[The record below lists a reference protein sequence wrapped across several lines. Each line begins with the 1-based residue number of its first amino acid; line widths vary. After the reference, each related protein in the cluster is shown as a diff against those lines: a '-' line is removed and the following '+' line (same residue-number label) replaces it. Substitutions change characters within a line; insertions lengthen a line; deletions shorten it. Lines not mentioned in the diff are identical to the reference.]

1 VNARDAMPQGGAIV
15 IAAREETVHAG
26 SDHRLESGPHVCL
39 SVTDT
44 GEGMDE
50 ATLARATEPFFT
62 TKGVGKGTGLGL
74 SAVHGVMEQSGGEL
88 VLKSTK
94 GKGTTAEL
102 WLPVASGEPA
112 HDRIRPSAE
121 PDQTEVGRPLVVLAV
136 EDDSLV
142 LMNTVA
148 MLEDLG
154 HSVLEATLG
163 RMNRPD
169 DKTRRRARPE
179 RSRAAPRHAPCRRST
194 TPGRRSRSSTRTPW
208 RASSKPR
215 SGSSRRRGS
224 NSARPAPWRSSRPT
238 APRSTR
244 TRRSSASAATSS
256 EHFIAFAPA
265 KIPLH
270 SRNGDRDTWLGG
282 NRINF
287 NTVSSPPNV
296 SDIERGRRPG
306 SYEALCD
313 LIKLN
318 QALNVCHLVGGA
330 LVEPLDLPVPT
341 RHLDTTY
348 AILRYSDR
356 PVVIRSVSAFRA
368 LDGIEMVAIGQGLRL
383 EDMADRPS
391 VVAPFNVNSPRRVDE
406 ELLDGLMA
414 FAEHGQVTA
423 ITPFTLAGAMSPVT
437 IAGALVQQTA
447 EALAVIAFSQMV
459 RAGAPIMLGGFT
471 SNVDMRSGAPA
482 FGTPEYVKAVL
493 AGGQIA
499 RHFNLPY
506 RSSNVN
512 ASNTVDAQ
520 STYESAMSLW
530 AVVMGHANLVHHGLG
545 WLEGGLT
552 ASMEKTVIDAEMI
565 RAWAETLTPLDV
577 SDDALA
583 LDAIKAVPP
592 GGHFFGE
599 AHTLER
605 FATAFYQPLVSDWR
619 NFETWEEDGAKTA
632 THAGLRDVEEPA
644 RRLRAAADGSRHRR
658 GAPGLHGRGARKS
671 CSGRHDQRMPGGRC
685 IG

>member
-1 VNARDAMPQGGAIV
+1 MSQ
-15 IAAREETVHAG
+15 
-26 SDHRLESGPHVCL
+26 
-39 SVTDT
+39 
-44 GEGMDE
+44 
-50 ATLARATEPFFT
+50 
-62 TKGVGKGTGLGL
+62 
-74 SAVHGVMEQSGGEL
+74 Q
-88 VLKSTK
+88 
-94 GKGTTAEL
+94 
-102 WLPVASGEPA
+102 
-112 HDRIRPSAE
+112 HDR
-121 PDQTEVGRPLVVLAV
+121 G
-136 EDDSLV
+136 
-142 LMNTVA
+142 
-148 MLEDLG
+148 
-154 HSVLEATLG
+154 
-163 RMNRPD
+163 
-169 DKTRRRARPE
+169 RRRARPA
-179 RSRAAPRHAPCRRST
+179 RSRTEAPNGPLPPLDNPWPPVEILDPDALQRIIAAAYRLIEDA
-194 TPGRRSRSSTRTPW
+194 GLEF
-208 RASSKPR
+208 
-215 SGSSRRRGS
+215 
-224 NSARPAPWRSSRPT
+224 
-238 APRSTR
+238 RSTR
-244 TRRSSASAATSS
+244 ALAILRANGAAVDDDTRIVRIGRDVI
-256 EHFIAFAPA
+256 EHFVALAPA
-265 KIPLH
+265 RIPLH
-270 SRNGDRDTWLGG
+270 ARNPQRTTWLGG

-306 SYEALCD
+306 SYGALCD

-330 LVEPLDLPVPT
+330 VVEPLDLPVPT
-341 RHLDTTY
+341 RHLDTAY
-348 AILRYSDR
+348 ALLRYCDR
-356 PVVIRSVSAFRA
+356 PVMIRSVSAFRA

-383 EDMADRPS
+383 EDMADRPC
-391 VVAPFNVNSPRRVDE
+391 VVTPFNVNSPRRVDE
-406 ELLDGLMA
+406 EMLEGLMA

-459 RAGAPIMLGGFT
+459 RAGAPVMLGGFT
-471 SNVDMRSGAPA
+471 SNVDMKSGAPA

-520 STYESAMSLW
+520 STQESAMSLW

-565 RAWAETLTPLDV
+565 RAWAATLKPLDV

-599 AHTLER
+599 AHTLSR
-605 FATAFYQPLVSDWR
+605 FATAFHQPLVSDWR
-619 NFETWEEDGAKTA
+619 NYETWEDDGAKTA
-632 THAGLRDVEEPA
+632 TERACTLWKRLLADYEPPEMDEAVDEALQAFMA
-644 RRLRAAADGSRHRR
+644 RRKEDL
-658 GAPGLHGRGARKS
+658 AR
-671 CSGRHDQRMPGGRC
+671 QT
-685 IG
+685 

>member
-1 VNARDAMPQGGAIV
+1 
-15 IAAREETVHAG
+15 
-26 SDHRLESGPHVCL
+26 
-39 SVTDT
+39 
-44 GEGMDE
+44 
-50 ATLARATEPFFT
+50 
-62 TKGVGKGTGLGL
+62 
-74 SAVHGVMEQSGGEL
+74 
-88 VLKSTK
+88 
-94 GKGTTAEL
+94 
-102 WLPVASGEPA
+102 
-112 HDRIRPSAE
+112 
-121 PDQTEVGRPLVVLAV
+121 
-136 EDDSLV
+136 
-142 LMNTVA
+142 
-148 MLEDLG
+148 
-154 HSVLEATLG
+154 
-163 RMNRPD
+163 MNRPD
-169 DKTRRRARPE
+169 DKSRRRARPE
-179 RSRAAPRHAPCRRST
+179 RSRAAPRHAPLPPLDNPFPPVEILDPDALARIVEAAFRLIEEA
-194 TPGRRSRSSTRTPW
+194 GLEFR
-208 RASSKPR
+208 
-215 SGSSRRRGS
+215 
-224 NSARPAPWRSSRPT
+224 SARALAILKDNGALVDEDTQIARIGRDIIQ
-238 APRSTR
+238 
-244 TRRSSASAATSS
+244 
-256 EHFIAFAPA
+256 HFIAFAPA

-270 SRNGDRDTWLGG
+270 ARNRERDTWLGG

-383 EDMADRPS
+383 EDMADRPC

-520 STYESAMSLW
+520 STYESGMSLW

-599 AHTLER
+599 AHTLAR

-619 NFETWEEDGAKTA
+619 NFETWEEDGEKTA
-632 THAGLRDVEEPA
+632 TMRACAMWKSLLADYEPPPI
-644 RRLRAAADGSRHRR
+644 D
-658 GAPGLHGRGARKS
+658 PGVDEALQAFMAKRKEALLTTA
-671 CSGRHDQRMPGGRC
+671 
-685 IG
+685 

>member
-1 VNARDAMPQGGAIV
+1 M
-15 IAAREETVHAG
+15 
-26 SDHRLESGPHVCL
+26 
-39 SVTDT
+39 TDP
-44 GEGMDE
+44 G
-50 ATLARATEPFFT
+50 
-62 TKGVGKGTGLGL
+62 
-74 SAVHGVMEQSGGEL
+74 
-88 VLKSTK
+88 
-94 GKGTTAEL
+94 
-102 WLPVASGEPA
+102 
-112 HDRIRPSAE
+112 
-121 PDQTEVGRPLVVLAV
+121 
-136 EDDSLV
+136 
-142 LMNTVA
+142 
-148 MLEDLG
+148 
-154 HSVLEATLG
+154 
-163 RMNRPD
+163 
-169 DKTRRRARPE
+169 RRRARPE
-179 RSRAAPRHAPCRRST
+179 RSRAAPLNAPLPPLDNPWPPIELLDAEALHRIIAAAYRLIEEAGLEFRSPRALAILKANGAEVDMET
-194 TPGRRSRSSTRTPW
+194 QMVRIGRDII
-208 RASSKPR
+208 
-215 SGSSRRRGS
+215 
-224 NSARPAPWRSSRPT
+224 
-238 APRSTR
+238 
-244 TRRSSASAATSS
+244 
-256 EHFIAFAPA
+256 EHFVALAPA

-270 SRNGDRDTWLGG
+270 SRNPERDTWLGG

-287 NTVSSPPNV
+287 NTVGSPPNI

-318 QALNVCHLVGGA
+318 QALNVCHLIGGA
-330 LVEPLDLPVPT
+330 VVEPMDLPVPT
-341 RHLDTTY
+341 RHLDNTY

-356 PVVIRSVSAFRA
+356 PVMIRSVSAFRA
-368 LDGIEMVAIGQGLRL
+368 LDGIEMVAIGQGLSL
-383 EDMADRPS
+383 EDMANRPS
-391 VVAPFNVNSPRRVDE
+391 VVTSFNVNSPRRVDVE
-406 ELLDGLMA
+406 MLEGLMA

-437 IAGALVQQTA
+437 VAGALVQQTA

-459 RAGAPIMLGGFT
+459 RAGAPVMLGGFT
-471 SNVDMRSGAPA
+471 SNVDMKSGAPA

-565 RAWAETLTPLDV
+565 RAWAASLEPLDV

-599 AHTLER
+599 AHTLAR

-619 NFETWEEDGAKTA
+619 NYETWEEDGAKTA
-632 THAGLRDVEEPA
+632 TMRACVLWKRLLADYEPPPMDPAIDEALQAFMA
-644 RRLRAAADGSRHRR
+644 RRKEALLTMA
-658 GAPGLHGRGARKS
+658 
-671 CSGRHDQRMPGGRC
+671 
-685 IG
+685 

>member
-1 VNARDAMPQGGAIV
+1 MSEQPD
-15 IAAREETVHAG
+15 
-26 SDHRLESGPHVCL
+26 
-39 SVTDT
+39 
-44 GEGMDE
+44 
-50 ATLARATEPFFT
+50 
-62 TKGVGKGTGLGL
+62 KG
-74 SAVHGVMEQSGGEL
+74 
-88 VLKSTK
+88 
-94 GKGTTAEL
+94 
-102 WLPVASGEPA
+102 
-112 HDRIRPSAE
+112 
-121 PDQTEVGRPLVVLAV
+121 
-136 EDDSLV
+136 
-142 LMNTVA
+142 
-148 MLEDLG
+148 
-154 HSVLEATLG
+154 
-163 RMNRPD
+163 
-169 DKTRRRARPE
+169 RRRARPE
-179 RSRAAPRHAPCRRST
+179 RSRAAPRHAPL
-194 TPGRRSRSSTRTPW
+194 
-208 RASSKPR
+208 
-215 SGSSRRRGS
+215 
-224 NSARPAPWRSSRPT
+224 APLDNPFPPVEVLDAEVMQRIIT
-238 APRSTR
+238 AAYRLIEEAGLEFRSTR
-244 TRRSSASAATSS
+244 ALAILKANGAQIDEASQMVRMGREVI
-256 EHFIAFAPA
+256 EHFVALAPA
-265 KIPLH
+265 KIPLYA
-270 SRNGDRDTWLGG
+270 RNGERDTWLGG

-287 NTVSSPPNV
+287 NTVASPPNIC
-296 SDIERGRRPG
+296 DIERGRRPG

-318 QALNVCHLVGGA
+318 QALNVCHLIGGA
-330 LVEPLDLPVPT
+330 VVEPLDLPVPT
-341 RHLDTTY
+341 RHLDNAY

-356 PVVIRSVSAFRA
+356 PVMVRSVSAFRA
-368 LDGIEMVAIGQGLRL
+368 LDGIEMVAIGHGLRL

-391 VVAPFNVNSPRRVDE
+391 VVTSFNVNSPRRVDE

-447 EALAVIAFSQMV
+447 EALAVIAFAQMV
-459 RAGAPIMLGGFT
+459 RAGAPVMLGGFT
-471 SNVDMRSGAPA
+471 SNVDMKSGAPA

-583 LDAIKAVPP
+583 LDAIKAVAP

-599 AHTLER
+599 AHTLAR
-605 FATAFYQPLVSDWR
+605 FATAFYEPLVSDWR
-619 NFETWEEDGAKTA
+619 NYETWADDGARTA
-632 THAGLRDVEEPA
+632 TMRACAMWQRLLADYEPPPMDPAIDEALQAFMA
-644 RRLRAAADGSRHRR
+644 RRKEELMKLAG
-658 GAPGLHGRGARKS
+658 
-671 CSGRHDQRMPGGRC
+671 
-685 IG
+685 